1 MSNKKKRK
9 RSSGTNSSYRAPQAT
24 QPQRRGLLDGLFQS
38 RPPGG
43 SPMPRLRSTLARGI
57 TTTLSI
63 SWLVAAVPVVLL
75 LVWELLV
82 IFGFEGPFSALSAGF
97 SLPPITTFADT
108 QIAGRTFR
116 PAAGAG
122 GAGAAVPGL
131 VGFLVVLLFH
141 AVINALVATASVEK
155 LRTGGVSSWAL
166 RRAGR
171 VLPVCASIGF
181 VSLGLLIAGN
191 ILASLFGALGVIF
204 GLVGSMAIGIY
215 LFGFAPAIA
224 ADEGRRLSDTLMRS
238 VRAARLPGSAN
249 LWLAV
254 GYVLVMLVAM
264 LAPLPGSSIGVTP
277 PAAAWAISILVNL
290 LSVMLQSTL
299 VYRYLVVAPFV
310 PEGPPPRRAAA
321 RR

>member
-9 RSSGTNSSYRAPQAT
+9 RPSGARSGYRAPQQA
-24 QPQRRGLLDGLFQS
+24 PPPRRGLLDGLF
-38 RPPGG
+38 RPRPAGG

-63 SWLVAAVPVVLL
+63 PWLVAAVPVVLL
-75 LVWELLV
+75 VVWEILV
-82 IFGFEGPFSALSAGF
+82 VFGFEGPFSALNAAF
-97 SLPPITTFADT
+97 SLPPVTTFADT

-116 PAAGAG
+116 PPAGAS

-131 VGFLVVLLFH
+131 IGFALVLLFH

-155 LRTGGVSSWAL
+155 LRTGSVSSWAL

-171 VLPVCASIGF
+171 VVGVSASVGF
-181 VSLGLLIAGN
+181 ISLGLLIAGN
-191 ILASLFGALGVIF
+191 ILAGLFGALGLIF
-204 GLVGSMAIGIY
+204 GLVGSMALGIY

-224 ADEGRRLSDTLMRS
+224 ADEERRLTDTLLRS
-238 VRAARLPGSAN
+238 VRAARMPGSAN

-254 GYVLVMLVAM
+254 GYVLVLLVTM
-264 LAPLPGSSIGVTP
+264 LAPLPGSLIGVTP
-277 PAAAWAISILVNL
+277 SPAAWAIVILVNL
-290 LSVMLQSTL
+290 MSVMVQSTL
-299 VYRYLVVAPFV
+299 AYRYLAVAPDV
-310 PEGPPPRRAAA
+310 PDAPPARREAA